1 MKKLKQIITQLQS
14 ISTDALGK
22 PDDLLW
28 QYLFYSPKMPL
39 RLGQEQ
45 LLQSAE
51 KISLKVNDEYFGQEE
66 LTFHTFRWGKGTRKL
81 LLTHGWGSKAAD
93 FSEFITALNKID
105 NLEIIAF
112 DAPGNGSS
120 EGDLSSLPLYVQAV
134 KAVVQQYGKPDVLVG
149 HSLGAM
155 ANVIALREMQ
165 ISPTLLISLT
175 PLIKLKENFDAS
187 MDAVNI
193 GHTSKTAFFESLTKM
208 FNVPASYFSLGNWHD
223 AGLQL
228 NHRLMYDS
236 NDQISPYLYLKAF
249 LDNHPSVKAH
259 NYEDVGHEKI
269 LKSAVVIEDVVEA
282 VKSALE
288 IQL

>member
-1 MKKLKQIITQLQS
+1 
-14 ISTDALGK
+14 
-22 PDDLLW
+22 
-28 QYLFYSPKMPL
+28 MPL

-45 LLQSAE
+45 LLHSAE
-51 KISLKVNDEYFGQEE
+51 KISLKVNDEYFGQGE
-66 LTFHTFRWGKGTRKL
+66 LTFHTFKWGNGAHKL

-112 DAPGNGSS
+112 DAPGNGGS
-120 EGDLSSLPLYVQAV
+120 EGDLSSLPLYVQAA
-134 KAVVQQYGKPDVLVG
+134 KAVVQQYGIPDVVIG

-155 ANVIALREMQ
+155 ANVIAFREMQ

-193 GHTSKTAFFESLTKM
+193 AQTSKTTFFERLTKL
-208 FNVPASYFSLGNWHD
+208 FNVPASHFSMSNWHN

-236 NDQISPYLYLKAF
+236 NDHISPFLYLKEF
-249 LDNHPSVKAH
+249 LDNHPSIKAH
-259 NYEDVGHEKI
+259 NYEGVGHEKI